1 MSDIS
6 DISILQLFKLCQDN
20 EWQEEIESL
29 VTIFDN
35 PSVKA
40 LLSAT
45 PMQSEQVHACRE
57 VAQKRLS
64 NWVDQVLIKHIP
76 LTLEQVAAY
85 HPSMEDD

>member
-29 VTIFDN
+29 VTIFGN